1 MFYKKPSSK
10 DFCDTVEFLAME
22 VEALHAEIEQLNGH
36 SIELL
41 DRGRV
46 VPRPCA
52 TACFSR
58 CDERDNTVQILRI
71 ARNSRSAH
79 TVAAD
84 LGFR

>member
-41 DRGRV
+41 DRRTAEKLD
-46 VPRPCA
+46 RPIR
-52 TACFSR
+52 FDR
-58 CDERDNTVQILRI
+58 RKNNKWL
-71 ARNSRSAH
+71 
-79 TVAAD
+79 
-84 LGFR
+84 